1 MAVAP
6 PFGSRLVT
14 LRPLIVA
21 LALTCAT
28 FASLVHARDPLVSDP
43 TRLGAFMGAMR
54 YCEDRYEEREGR
66 YRLTRL
72 RVAKEVNRMSSDE
85 RLRALAASRISEERG
100 TFLGNRLDK
109 RECRALLSMSEWKRF
124 VN

>member
-1 MAVAP
+1 MRLRSSVLSFAIACATVAP
-6 PFGSRLVT
+6 
-14 LRPLIVA
+14 
-21 LALTCAT
+21 
-28 FASLVHARDPLVSDP
+28 LVHARDPLVSDP

-54 YCEDRYEEREGR
+54 YCEDRYDEREGR

-72 RVAKEVNRMSSDE
+72 RVAKEINRMSSDE

-124 VN
+124 AN